1 MNTDPRN
8 RHFETELSLLES
20 EALNFATRFI
30 KDAKVRASYIQQT
43 QRLTR
48 EYRAMVA
55 TGTISPDA
63 AAHEVNALRNQILA
77 AQRLQSSDIGLAKA
91 VGLKKEGLTLAQ
103 LTEKYA
109 RSKFGASFESLSEAS
124 RNEVY
129 LEIIDSAG
137 RARPAVNAAATRLGR
152 LGRGLI
158 VVSIGVAIYNVS
170 QAKDKPKAIARE
182 GVVFGGGFAGGA
194 AGGALAGLA
203 CGPGAP
209 ICVTIGVFVG
219 GALGAMGA
227 DVAFGW
233 AF

>member
-1 MNTDPRN
+1 MNPNSRSKALDA
-8 RHFETELSLLES
+8 ELSLLES
-20 EALNFATRFI
+20 ETLNFATRFI
-30 KDAKVRASYIQQT
+30 KDAKVRANYIQQT
-43 QRLTR
+43 QRLSR

-55 TGTISPDA
+55 AGTVPPEA
-63 AAHEVNALRNQILA
+63 AAQQVHALRNQILA

-91 VGLKKEGLTLAQ
+91 VGLKKEGLTLLE

-109 RSKFGASFESLSEAS
+109 RSRFGVAFESLPEAS
-124 RNEVY
+124 RNQVY
-129 LEIIDSAG
+129 LEIIESAG
-137 RARPAVNAAATRLGR
+137 RARPGVNVAATRLGR
-152 LGRGLI
+152 LGRGLVI
-158 VVSIGVAIYNVS
+158 VSIGVAVYNVAE
-170 QAKDKPKAIARE
+170 AKDKPRAIARE

-209 ICVTIGVFVG
+209 VCVTIGVFIG

-233 AF
+233 VF